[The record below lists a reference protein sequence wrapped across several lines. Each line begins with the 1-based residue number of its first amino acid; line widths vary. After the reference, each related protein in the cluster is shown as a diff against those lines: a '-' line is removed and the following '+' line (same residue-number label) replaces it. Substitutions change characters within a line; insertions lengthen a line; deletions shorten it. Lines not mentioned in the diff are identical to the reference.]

1 MLELAHG
8 GTLVVDEPPPGLAA
22 VMARL
27 GRALDLGTTQR
38 AGGEP
43 TPCDARLVVTTSE
56 TPAAFLAASPLAP
69 RLRGSFVVIPPLRDR
84 VDDIPAMASRVLLRS
99 AMKYGRRP
107 RSLADDAIAQ
117 LAAYPWP
124 GNVAELG
131 SVIERA
137 VLRCEG
143 DVLSASL
150 LALGAPM
157 TTAKIE
163 PSEGGAHPIDL
174 PGQLDE
180 LERKK
185 LCAALDQ
192 CSGNKAE
199 VARVLGI
206 QRTTLYYRL
215 KRLGIEV

>member
-1 MLELAHG
+1 
-8 GTLVVDEPPPGLAA
+8 
-22 VMARL
+22 
-27 GRALDLGTTQR
+27 
-38 AGGEP
+38 
-43 TPCDARLVVTTSE
+43 
-56 TPAAFLAASPLAP
+56 
-69 RLRGSFVVIPPLRDR
+69 
-84 VDDIPAMASRVLLRS
+84 
-99 AMKYGRRP
+99 MKYGRPART
-107 RSLADDAIAQ
+107 LAEDAMA
-117 LAAYPWP
+117 LLTAYRWP

-137 VLRCEG
+137 VLRCES
-143 DVLSASL
+143 DVIPASV
-150 LALGAPM
+150 LALDAAAGAAATPP
-157 TTAKIE
+157 IE
-163 PSEGGAHPIDL
+163 NGREPFDL

-180 LERKK
+180 LERKR

>member
-1 MLELAHG
+1 
-8 GTLVVDEPPPGLAA
+8 
-22 VMARL
+22 MARL

-38 AGGEP
+38 EGGEP
-43 TPCDARLVVTTSE
+43 APCDARLLVTTSE

-69 RLRGSFVVIPPLRDR
+69 RLRGSLLVIPPLRAR
-84 VDDIPAMASRVLLRS
+84 ADDIPAMASRMLLRS
-99 AMKYGRRP
+99 AMKYGRPARV
-107 RSLADDAIAQ
+107 LADDAIA
-117 LAAYPWP
+117 LLTAYHWP

-137 VLRCEG
+137 VLSCEG
-143 DVLSASL
+143 DVLVASL
-150 LALGAPM
+150 LALDAPPAA
-157 TTAKIE
+157 AKIDPRE
-163 PSEGGAHPIDL
+163 SPTHPTDL

>member
-1 MLELAHG
+1 
-8 GTLVVDEPPPGLAA
+8 LVIAEPPKGSAA

-27 GRALDLGTTQR
+27 ERALERGTTQR
-38 AGGEP
+38 EGGEAV
-43 TPCDARLVVTTSE
+43 PCDVRLLVTTSE

-69 RLRGSFVVIPPLRDR
+69 HLQGSHMVLPPLHARAA
-84 VDDIPAMASRVLLRS
+84 DIPAMASRILLRS
-99 AMKYGRRP
+99 AMKYGRPART
-107 RSLADDAIAQ
+107 LADDAMAV
-117 LAAYPWP
+117 LTAYRWP

-137 VLRCEG
+137 VLRCES
-143 DVLSASL
+143 DVIAAPL
-150 LALGAPM
+150 LALDASTASGAASP
-157 TTAKIE
+157 IE
-163 PSEGGAHPIDL
+163 NGAEPFDL

-192 CSGNKAE
+192 CGGNKAE

>member
-1 MLELAHG
+1 
-8 GTLVVDEPPPGLAA
+8 
-22 VMARL
+22 
-27 GRALDLGTTQR
+27 
-38 AGGEP
+38 
-43 TPCDARLVVTTSE
+43 
-56 TPAAFLAASPLAP
+56 
-69 RLRGSFVVIPPLRDR
+69 
-84 VDDIPAMASRVLLRS
+84 MASRMLLRS
-99 AMKYGRRP
+99 AMKYGRPART
-107 RSLADDAIAQ
+107 LADDAMA
-117 LAAYPWP
+117 LLTACPWP

-137 VLRCEG
+137 VLRCET
-143 DVLSASL
+143 DVISATA
-150 LALGAPM
+150 LALDASAVAAASPPTESGA
-157 TTAKIE
+157 E
-163 PSEGGAHPIDL
+163 PFDL

-192 CSGNKAE
+192 CGGNKAE